1 MKTTKELQQEN
12 SSLKAAIWEK
22 NEIISDAVYNLQ
34 HFKNYAANNI
44 NDSGISETYINGLI
58 EQLSAAI

>member
-22 NEIISDAVYNLQ
+22 NEIISDSIYNLQ
-34 HFKNYAANNI
+34 HFKNYAANNVK
-44 NDSGISETYINGLI
+44 DSGISETYINGLV